1 VRHALVT
8 GGGKGIGRAITERLV
23 EDGYTVTIAGR
34 DVAALEA
41 TAKTLNTEKTSGAAT
56 AERVGIVVGDVGDE
70 TSVTEMV
77 ACATA
82 ARGPIS
88 VLVNNAGIAGS
99 APIARTSLADWEQ
112 HLRVNATGPFL
123 CTRAVLPSMLAADW
137 GRIVTVAS
145 IASHVGWAYTSA
157 YVASKHA
164 VLGFMRALAAE
175 VRDSGV
181 TANTV
186 CPAYVN
192 TEMADRAFERVR
204 LKTGRSA
211 EESAAAVLRATNQ
224 KRLLEPS
231 EVSAAVAYF
240 VSDAAAAINGQSLLI
255 DGGALQH

>member
-23 EDGYTVTIAGR
+23 EDGYTVTIVGR

-41 TAKTLNTEKTSGAAT
+41 TAKALNAQ
-56 AERVGIVVGDVGDE
+56 RPDIVGLVAGDVGDE
-70 TSVTEMV
+70 TSVDEMV
-77 ACATA
+77 SCATA
-82 ARGPIS
+82 ARGPIT

-99 APIARTSLADWEQ
+99 APIARTTLEDWE
-112 HLRVNATGPFL
+112 HHMRVNATGPFL

-204 LKTGRSA
+204 VKTGRSA

-224 KRLLEPS
+224 KRLLEPA